1 MTSILFVDD
10 DRRVLSGL
18 RRQLHGGNP
27 DWQLS
32 FAPGGPEG
40 VAALDDATPDVVVT
54 DMKMPM
60 VDGAQLLQHAVDHHP
75 TVARLVL
82 SGEADPDRRILAE
95 SCAHRYLVK
104 PCTPDLLKLE
114 VQRAARTKVL
124 METLDDARVRAVWSC
139 APAGVSGG
147 RELLGALVSEAAVMT
162 EDVLALLVEDTTLM
176 SRLRQALTVLE
187 IEGVG
192 LDSPVEQLCA
202 AAGARTLLTTLLA
215 VRWLG
220 VCEQGD
226 GQAWSRAV
234 QTAVATRQHAQGTG
248 ADLGEAFLAGLLH
261 TTLAADRRPEAVA
274 VLAYALPV
282 WGMPQNVV
290 DALGALSQAWD
301 GVAPELPV
309 EASRIL
315 AALAA
320 ARIQHG
326 DEAREPL
333 QQALDGLQPQDGNPS
348 PAG

>member
-27 DWQLS
+27 EWELS

-40 VAALDDATPDVVVT
+40 IAALDDSTPDVVVT

-60 VDGAQLLQHAVDHHP
+60 VDGAQLLQHAVDQHP

-114 VQRAARTKVL
+114 VLRAAQTKVL
-124 METLDDARVRAVWSC
+124 METLDDPRVRSIWSC
-139 APAGVSGG
+139 APASVSGG

-162 EDVLALLVEDTTLM
+162 EDVLALLAEDTTLM

-192 LDSPVEQLCA
+192 LDSSIEQLCV
-202 AAGARTLLTTLLA
+202 AAGARTLLTTMLA
-215 VRWLG
+215 VRWLE
-220 VCEQGD
+220 VCDQGD

-234 QTAVATRQHAQGTG
+234 QTAVATRQHAANAG
-248 ADLGEAFLAGLLH
+248 ADPGESFLAGLLYS
-261 TTLAADRRPEAVA
+261 TLATDRRPQAVA
-274 VLAYALPV
+274 VLSYALPV
-282 WGMPQNVV
+282 WGMPQTVV

-301 GVAPELPV
+301 GVAPELPA
-309 EASRIL
+309 ESSRIL
-315 AALAA
+315 VALIS
-320 ARIQHG
+320 ARIQHD
-326 DEAREPL
+326 DEALEAL
-333 QQALDGLQPQDGNPS
+333 QQALSGLQPQDGSTS
-348 PAG
+348 PAS